1 MALWWC
7 FQKLSRQAKSY
18 TGRDTPVS
26 GLSEVGTPEARCDHS
41 VVAEG
46 GQASGPREPS
56 RNLWIQ
62 GQRPCYLDFQRDRRV
77 LSSSAGCNG
86 GLGNAG
92 TCFLLLL
99 ASNDDIMGWPLMPW
113 ATDAM
118 GRRALS
124 FLTQLEVLFC

>member
-1 MALWWC
+1 MASKIIHRKGHPS
-7 FQKLSRQAKSY
+7 F
-18 TGRDTPVS
+18 

-41 VVAEG
+41 VVAKG

-62 GQRPCYLDFQRDRRV
+62 GHRPCHLDFQRDRGV
-77 LSSSAGCNG
+77 LGSSAGCSG
-86 GLGNAG
+86 GLGNVG

-99 ASNDDIMGWPLMPW
+99 ASNGDIMGWPLMPR

-124 FLTQLEVLFC
+124 FLLT